1 MPETKGTILV
11 VDDTPANLQL
21 LESILQEKGYQVRAA
36 ISGQM
41 ALKAVRHQPPDII
54 LLDINMPEMNGFEVC
69 RALKADQQF
78 SGIPVIF
85 VSAAV
90 DTADKL
96 HAFEEGG
103 VDYVTKPFQP
113 LEVLARVETHLA
125 LSRTR
130 AELESKNETLSLM
143 LQEQLKL
150 SVALQEAKEQA
161 EAADRIKSAF
171 LATMSHELRTPLNS
185 IIGFTG
191 LLLQELP
198 GPLNGE
204 QLKQLGMVR
213 NSAQHLLSLISDVLD
228 ISKIEAGQLTV
239 VAEPFNLPDA
249 IKNVIQ
255 AVRPLAEKKGLQLE
269 LELAADPG
277 SMAGDQRRVEQV
289 LLNLLSNAVK
299 FTEQGTV
306 KVRSVREGNSW
317 LITVADTGIGIQPDD
332 LPALFRPFYQIDT
345 GLSRKYEG
353 TGLGLSICKKL
364 VELMGGSIQVASTPG
379 VGSSFSFTLPIE
391 RTAA

>member
-1 MPETKGTILV
+1 MPEIKGTILV

-69 RALKADQQF
+69 RALKADPQF
-78 SGIPVIF
+78 FCIPVIF

-125 LSRTR
+125 LAR
-130 AELESKNETLSLM
+130 AKATLEQQNSAL
-143 LQEQLKL
+143 EQ
-150 SVALQEAKEQA
+150 ALQERTRMQDQLLEAKERA

-191 LLLQELP
+191 LLLQELA
-198 GPLNGE
+198 GPLNTE
-204 QLKQLGMVR
+204 QVKQLGMVR

-239 VAEPFNLPDA
+239 VAEPFNLSD
-249 IKNVIQ
+249 VIRGVVQ
-255 AVRPLAEKKGLQLE
+255 TVRPLAGKKGLKLVLE
-269 LELAADPG
+269 ADVDPVCIT
-277 SMAGDQRRVEQV
+277 GDQRRVEQV

-306 KVRSVREGNSW
+306 KVRSVREGSSC
-317 LITVADTGIGIQPDD
+317 LITVDDTGIGIQPDD

-364 VELMGGSIQVASTPG
+364 VELMGGTIRVVSTPG
-379 VGSSFSFTLPIE
+379 AGSSFSFTLPVE
-391 RTAA
+391 RAAA

>member
-69 RALKADQQF
+69 RALKADPQF

-90 DTADKL
+90 ETTDKL

-125 LSRTR
+125 LARTK

-150 SVALQEAKEQA
+150 VVEWQEAKERA

-191 LLLQELP
+191 LLLQQLP
-198 GPLNGE
+198 GPLNAE
-204 QLKQLGMVR
+204 QLKQLGMVK

-239 VAEPFNLPDA
+239 VAEPFNLMDT

-255 AVRPLAEKKGLQLE
+255 TVRPLADKKGLELV
-269 LELAADPG
+269 LELADDPG
-277 SMAGDQRRVEQV
+277 SITGDQRRVEQV

-299 FTEQGTV
+299 FTERGTV
-306 KVRSVREGNSW
+306 KVTSVREDNSW
-317 LITVADTGIGIQPDD
+317 LTTVGDTGIGIKPDD
-332 LPALFRPFYQIDT
+332 LSALFRPFYQIDT

-353 TGLGLSICKKL
+353 TGLGLSICKRL
-364 VELMGGSIQVASTPG
+364 VELMGGSIRVASTPG
-379 VGSSFSFTLPIE
+379 TGSSFSFTLPVE
-391 RTAA
+391 RAAA

>member
-69 RALKADQQF
+69 RALKADPQF
-78 SGIPVIF
+78 GGIPVIF

-90 DTADKL
+90 ETADKL

-113 LEVLARVETHLA
+113 LEVLARVQTHLA
-125 LSRTR
+125 LARTK
-130 AELESKNETLSLM
+130 AELESKNETLALM

-150 SVALQEAKEQA
+150 AAELQEAKERA

-191 LLLQELP
+191 LLLQELA
-198 GPLNGE
+198 GPLNAE
-204 QLKQLGMVR
+204 QAKQLGMVR

-239 VAEPFNLPDA
+239 VAEPFDLMDA

-255 AVRPLAEKKGLQLE
+255 TVRPLADKKGLELV
-269 LELAADPG
+269 LELADDPG
-277 SMAGDQRRVEQV
+277 SITGDQRRVEQV

-306 KVRSVREGNSW
+306 KVSSVREGNSW
-317 LITVADTGIGIQPDD
+317 LTTVDDTGIGIQPDD
-332 LPALFRPFYQIDT
+332 LSALFRPFYQIDT

-353 TGLGLSICKKL
+353 TGLGLSICKRL
-364 VELMGGSIQVASTPG
+364 VELMGGSIRVASTPG
-379 VGSSFSFTLPIE
+379 AGSSFSFTLPVE
-391 RTAA
+391 RAAA

>member
-1 MPETKGTILV
+1 MPENRGTILV

-69 RALKADQQF
+69 RALKGDQQHA
-78 SGIPVIF
+78 GIPVIF

-125 LSRTR
+125 LARAKITLERQNSALEQALLERTR
-130 AELESKNETLSLM
+130 M
-143 LQEQLKL
+143 QEQLL
-150 SVALQEAKEQA
+150 EAKERA

-191 LLLQELP
+191 LLLQELA
-198 GPLNGE
+198 GPLNAE
-204 QLKQLGMVR
+204 QAKQLGMVK

-239 VAEPFNLPDA
+239 VAEPFNLTE
-249 IKNVIQ
+249 VIRSVVQ
-255 AVRPLAEKKGLQLE
+255 TVRPLAEKKGLQLA
-269 LELAADPG
+269 LELADDPV
-277 SMAGDQRRVEQV
+277 SITGDQRRVEQV

-306 KVRSVREGNSW
+306 KVTSVREGNSC
-317 LITVADTGIGIQPDD
+317 LTTVTDTGIGIQPED
-332 LPALFRPFYQIDT
+332 LPALFRPFHQIDT
-345 GLSRKYEG
+345 GLSRRYEG

-364 VELMGGSIQVASTPG
+364 VELMGGTILVESIPG
-379 VGSSFSFTLPIE
+379 AGSCFGFTLPVE
-391 RTAA
+391 GAAA

>member
-1 MPETKGTILV
+1 MPDQRGTILV

-41 ALKAVRHQPPDII
+41 ALKAVGHHPPDII

-69 RALKADQQF
+69 RALKADPQF

-125 LSRTR
+125 LAR
-130 AELESKNETLSLM
+130 AHAMLAQQNAALE
-143 LQEQLKL
+143 Q
-150 SVALQEAKEQA
+150 ALQERIRMQDQLFEAKERA

-191 LLLQELP
+191 LLLQELA
-198 GPLNGE
+198 GPLNAE
-204 QLKQLGMVR
+204 QAKQLGMVR

-239 VAEPFNLPDA
+239 VAEPFNLMDA

-255 AVRPLAEKKGLQLE
+255 TVRPLADKKGLELV
-269 LELAADPG
+269 LELAEDPG
-277 SMAGDQRRVEQV
+277 SITGDQRRVEQV

-306 KVRSVREGNSW
+306 KVASVREGNSW
-317 LITVADTGIGIQPDD
+317 LITVDDTGIGMQPDD
-332 LPALFRPFYQIDT
+332 LPALFRPFHQIDT
-345 GLSRKYEG
+345 GLSRRYEG

-364 VELMGGSIQVASTPG
+364 VELMGGAIRVESAPG
-379 VGSSFSFTLPIE
+379 AGSRFGFTLPVE
-391 RTAA
+391 GTAV

>member
-1 MPETKGTILV
+1 MSETKGTVLV

-21 LESILQEKGYQVRAA
+21 LESILQDKGYLVRAA

-41 ALKAVRHQPPDII
+41 ALKAARHQPPDII
-54 LLDINMPEMNGFEVC
+54 LLDINMPEMNGYEVC
-69 RALKADQQF
+69 RALKSDPCLAL
-78 SGIPVIF
+78 IPVIF

-96 HAFEEGG
+96 RAFEEGG

-113 LEVLARVETHLA
+113 MEVLARVETHLA
-125 LSRTR
+125 LARTR
-130 AELESKNETLSLM
+130 AELERKNETLKQL
-143 LQEQLKL
+143 LQEQLRQ
-150 SVALQEAKEQA
+150 AMELQEAKERA
-161 EAADRIKSAF
+161 EAADQIKSAF

-191 LLLQELP
+191 LLLQELG
-198 GPLNGE
+198 GPLNAE
-204 QLKQLGMVR
+204 QAKQLGMVK

-239 VAEPFNLPDA
+239 AADPFNLPDA
-249 IKNVIQ
+249 IRNVVQ
-255 AVRPLAEKKGLQLE
+255 SVYPLTEKKGLKLE
-269 LELAADPG
+269 LELAADLG
-277 SMAGDQRRVEQV
+277 SMTGDQRRVEQV

-306 KVRSVREGNSW
+306 HITCNREGNCYVS
-317 LITVADTGIGIQPDD
+317 TVTDTGIGIHPDD
-332 LPALFRPFYQIDT
+332 LPALFRPFHQVDT

-364 VELMGGSIQVASTPG
+364 VELMGGSIQVQSTPG
-379 VGSSFSFTLPIE
+379 AGSSFRFTLPIE
-391 RTAA
+391 RASA

>member
-1 MPETKGTILV
+1 MPEIKGTVLV

-41 ALKAVRHQPPDII
+41 ALKAVQHQPPDII

-69 RALKADQQF
+69 RALKADPQF
-78 SGIPVIF
+78 FCIPVIF

-125 LSRTR
+125 LAR
-130 AELESKNETLSLM
+130 AKATLEQQNSAL
-143 LQEQLKL
+143 EQ
-150 SVALQEAKEQA
+150 ALQERTRMQDQLLEAKERA

-191 LLLQELP
+191 LLLQELA
-198 GPLNGE
+198 GPLNTE
-204 QLKQLGMVR
+204 QAKQLGMVR

-239 VAEPFNLPDA
+239 VAEPFNLTDA

-255 AVRPLAEKKGLQLE
+255 TVRPLADKKGLELV
-269 LELAADPG
+269 LELADDPG
-277 SMAGDQRRVEQV
+277 NITGDQRRVEQV

-306 KVRSVREGNSW
+306 KVTSVREGNNW
-317 LITVADTGIGIQPDD
+317 LTTVDDTGIGIQPDD
-332 LPALFRPFYQIDT
+332 LSALFRPFYQIDT

-353 TGLGLSICKKL
+353 TGLGLSICKRL
-364 VELMGGSIQVASTPG
+364 VELMGGSIRVASTPG
-379 VGSSFSFTLPIE
+379 AGSSFSFTLPVE
-391 RTAA
+391 RAAA